1 MKRRTLILGALML
14 LCAILLAGCGGPAIK
29 TEDEILTD
37 IQDGGYMNQMA
48 VSNDPI
54 ETISSMEIL
63 KRQTNRE
70 DKTDIVYV
78 TAQADTEKVHFVR
91 SMKLI
96 YNLYDDKGW
105 VLDSCENY
113 PEGESSTVPLKGPD
127 ESTLDA
133 FFDLFSTVHGEET
146 LFRDYISWSLDS
158 ADTDLSSG
166 TSTLKVTASR
176 ETKFIRTHES
186 LTMKAHFNSDLSFW
200 EVDGSSVS
208 PYLTRMSC
216 EMKGSEWTV
225 HENIRA
231 YDNTTY
237 PNYYQLTVYDLDT
250 ENLTVTLSLVKVD
263 TKNGTFETKY
273 SGTYPFQW
281 CKDTQDT
288 PIDLENLQDSE
299 IDLSLLNTLNFFKII
314 TKVGGWNAFISP
326 GGIALVGPYYMQY
339 TN

>member
-1 MKRRTLILGALML
+1 MKRKIPFLGALL
-14 LCAILLAGCGGPAIK
+14 LVCITLLAGCGGSSIK
-29 TEDEILTD
+29 TEDEILAD

-48 VSNDPI
+48 VSSEPI
-54 ETISSMEIL
+54 ETVSSIEIL
-63 KRQTNRE
+63 KRQTNKK
-70 DKTDIVYV
+70 DKNDVVYV
-78 TAQADTEKVHFVR
+78 TVQADTDKVHFVR

-225 HENIRA
+225 HES
-231 YDNTTY
+231 TQFY
-237 PNYYQLTVYDLDT
+237 PDYYQLTVYDLDT

-263 TKNGTFETKY
+263 TKNGTSETKY

-281 CKDTQDT
+281 CSDTQHT

-314 TKVGGWNAFISP
+314 PEVGGWNNFISP
-326 GGIALVGPYYMQY
+326 GGIADIGPYYMQY